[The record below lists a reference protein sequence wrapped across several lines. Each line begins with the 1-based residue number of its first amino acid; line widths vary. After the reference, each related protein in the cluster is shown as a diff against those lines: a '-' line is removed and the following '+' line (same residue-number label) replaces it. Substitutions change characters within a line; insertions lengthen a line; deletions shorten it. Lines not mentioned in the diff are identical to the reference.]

1 LLLPSVLR
9 ILQVYVAKKKPL
21 PVRTAIAL
29 ALAIAVV
36 NGFARFA
43 YALVLPA
50 MREALS
56 WDYAASGWLN
66 TANSLG
72 YALGGLSGMLLLRRV
87 TSNRLFAIGLI
98 GTVACIA
105 LVGATHALGW
115 MMLWRFLAGVGAAW
129 VFACGGALVAMR
141 YSASPA
147 RAGSAIAV
155 FYSGGGL
162 GIALSG
168 LVVAPVLSGTMSWQ
182 YAWYALGLAGAVL
195 MLPPLWSA
203 LRIPSAAPQNTAQ
216 SGTHSGFEWRP
227 FSRLF
232 VAYFLFGLGY
242 IVYLTFVI
250 AWLKEMQLGVSWSV
264 GLWVLMGLATMAS
277 SWLWRIPMTTWLPTH
292 TYCAAACCTAIGS
305 AIPILFRHP
314 AALAASVV
322 LVGASFFMVPSS
334 IAAFSRRMLPQS
346 LWATSMNAF
355 TMVFALGQALG
366 PVLAGWLADTAGM
379 NMAMLF
385 GALTLLCC
393 AFFAQT
399 QSAQLPERQV

>member
-1 LLLPSVLR
+1 ML
-9 ILQVYVAKKKPL
+9 
-21 PVRTAIAL
+21 RTALSL

-50 MREALS
+50 MREALV

-72 YALGGLSGMLLLRRV
+72 YALGGLSGMVLLRHV
-87 TSNRLFAIGLI
+87 AANRLFMGGLL

-105 LVGATHALGW
+105 LVGATHSLAW
-115 MMLWRFLAGVGAAW
+115 MMTWRFLAGIGAAW

-141 YSASPA
+141 YSATPA
-147 RAGSAIAV
+147 VAGTAISV

-168 LVVAPVLSGTMSWQ
+168 LVVAPVLSGTMPWQ
-182 YAWYALGLAGAVL
+182 HAWYALGLAGLML
-195 MLPPLWSA
+195 MLPPLLSA
-203 LRIPSAAPQNTAQ
+203 HTIRGPAQASAANVSSASLAP
-216 SGTHSGFEWRP
+216 GFVWRP
-227 FSRLF
+227 FWRLF
-232 VAYFLFGLGY
+232 LAYFLFGVGY

-250 AWLKEMQLGVSWSV
+250 AWLKEMQLDVSWSV

-277 SWLWRIPMTTWLPTH
+277 SWIWRIPMNNWTPTR

-305 AIPILFRHP
+305 AIPILLRQP
-314 AALAASVV
+314 LALVASVV
-322 LVGASFFMVPSS
+322 MVGASFFMVPAS
-334 IAAFSRRMLPQS
+334 IAAFTRRMLPSS

-379 NMAMLF
+379 NSAMLF
-385 GALTLLCC
+385 GALTLFVC
-393 AFFAQT
+393 ALFGLLQT
-399 QSAQLPERQV
+399 ARSAYTQAH

>member
-1 LLLPSVLR
+1 M
-9 ILQVYVAKKKPL
+9 
-21 PVRTAIAL
+21 RTAIAL

-50 MREALS
+50 MREALV

-66 TANSLG
+66 TANSFG

-87 TSNRLFAIGLI
+87 TSKRLFVLGLL

-105 LVGATHALGW
+105 LVGATHSLGW
-115 MMLWRFLAGVGAAW
+115 MMLWRFLAGIGAAW
-129 VFACGGALVAMR
+129 VFACGGALVATR
-141 YSASPA
+141 YSESPA
-147 RAGSAIAV
+147 QAGAAISV

-168 LVVAPVLSGTMSWQ
+168 LVVAPVLSGAMPWQ
-182 YAWYALGLAGAVL
+182 YAWYALGLAGLVL

-203 LRIPSAAPQNTAQ
+203 SHIPNPSTNPSPKVSALPI
-216 SGTHSGFEWRP
+216 SPEKFEWHP
-227 FSRLF
+227 FARLF

-242 IVYLTFVI
+242 IVYMTFVI
-250 AWLKEMQLGVSWSV
+250 AWLKEMRLDVSWSV
-264 GLWVLMGLATMAS
+264 GLWVLMGVATMAS
-277 SWLWRIPMTTWLPTH
+277 SWIWRIPMTTWIPTR

-314 AALAASVV
+314 AALVTSVV
-322 LVGASFFMVPSS
+322 LVGASFFIVPAS
-334 IAAFSRRMLPQS
+334 IASFSRRMLPQS

-355 TMVFALGQALG
+355 TMVFAFGQALG
-366 PVLAGWLADTAGM
+366 PVLAGWLADTVSM
-379 NMAMLF
+379 NVAMLF

-393 AFFAQT
+393 ALFGYL
-399 QSAQLPERQV
+399 QSAQLPKAQV